1 MKNTL
6 PESLLSKLFDATG
19 SASGGNKGF
28 ILVTVNANGDPTL
41 VSRVENSLVHFGLR
55 RAMELFL
62 DADDNN
68 SINQ

>member
-1 MKNTL
+1 MQNSI

-28 ILVTVNANGDPTL
+28 ILVTVNDKGDPTL
-41 VSRVENSLVHFGLR
+41 LSRVENSCVHFALR

-62 DADDNN
+62 DAEENN
-68 SINQ
+68 FNQ